1 MFVIQM
7 GDSWFTKNLFT
18 KNLLIEVKMSPPG
31 PPKQFD
37 REEALCCGMRLFWK
51 RGYANV
57 SLNDLLREMQIGR
70 QSFYNAFTSK
80 ADLFEEAVQYYAD
93 RYLRESLAKLS
104 HGGSPQKNVV
114 EFLSNWESSAAKKP
128 NDGCFLVNARGDF
141 PCLREEAINIVRT
154 TNQQIEQA
162 LADEI
167 ERALAQQEI
176 SSELSAAR
184 LAQIITTLGN
194 GMMVAARDCANAAL
208 PKGLLSE
215 TYRLLAPPSVSSR

>member
-1 MFVIQM
+1 
-7 GDSWFTKNLFT
+7 
-18 KNLLIEVKMSPPG
+18 MSPPG

-70 QSFYNAFTSK
+70 QSFYNTFTSK
-80 ADLFEEAVQYYAD
+80 ADLFEEAVRYYAD
-93 RYLRESLAKLS
+93 CYLRESLAKLS
-104 HGGSPQKNVV
+104 QGGPAQKNVV
-114 EFLSNWESSAAKKP
+114 EFLSSWESSAAQRP
-128 NDGCFLVNARGDF
+128 NDGCFLVNAQGDF

-154 TNQQIEQA
+154 TNQKIEQA

-176 SSELSAAR
+176 SSELSAAK

-194 GMMVAARDCANAAL
+194 GMMMAARDCANAAL
-208 PKGLLSE
+208 PTGLLSD
-215 TYRLLAPPSVSSR
+215 TYRLLAPPADSR